1 VTRGRGDRAGGR
13 LEGLEG
19 FVEGCMEDWG
29 IPGCVV
35 GIVEGGRLVYARGF
49 GLRDVKRRLPV
60 TEQTGFPIKSGTKAF
75 TAVATAMLVG
85 EGKLDWDTPIREYMP
100 SFRMCD
106 PAATKHTSIRDLL
119 AHRSGLAGHY
129 AALYT
134 SLATSAG
141 IIERLPYLEPRGEL
155 RSGYHYANLGYAV
168 AGAVLEHVAGMT
180 WQELIRTRI
189 FRPLDM
195 RTSGFGTDEAASL
208 GELAVGHR
216 KGRRGPVAWFR
227 GKEFDLAM
235 ACESK
240 APAMGIVSN
249 VGEMGRWLRL
259 QMNRGK
265 VGRRRIVEAR
275 LLRETHTAQIR
286 MGGKVRNRHLSD
298 ASYAMGWHVQSYRRY
313 RWIHHS
319 GSGHG
324 YSAHVSFMPGQS
336 IGVVMLTNGW
346 RTPLRWIIPFN
357 VYDRLLGLD
366 RIPWND
372 TYLRIAK
379 RQQDRQARQGASGE
393 PSSET
398 FPVSAL
404 GDYVGDYHHAGYGR
418 LSVCVERGRL
428 RIHYNGITFRTRYC
442 GRKVFE
448 ATGEHEDPAVEDPI
462 EVRASFRASKSGSVT
477 SVAIPLEP
485 AVKDIV
491 FRKMRDSGARS
502 G

>member
-1 VTRGRGDRAGGR
+1 
-13 LEGLEG
+13 
-19 FVEGCMEDWG
+19 M
-29 IPGCVV
+29 PGCAV

-49 GLRDVKRRLPV
+49 GLRDVKRGLPV
-60 TEQTGFPIKSGTKAF
+60 TERTNFPIKSGTKAF
-75 TAVATAMLVG
+75 TATAAAMLVD
-85 EGKLDWDTPIREYMP
+85 EGKLEWDTPISEYMP
-100 SFRMCD
+100 SFRMYD

-119 AHRSGLAGHY
+119 AHRSGLASHY

-155 RSGYHYANLGYAV
+155 RSAYHYANLGYAV
-168 AGAVLEHVAGMT
+168 AGAVLEHVAGT
-180 WQELIRTRI
+180 SWQELIRTRI

-195 RTSGFGTDEAASL
+195 RVSGFGTDEAASL

-216 KGRRGPVAWFR
+216 KGRRGPVSWLR
-227 GKEFDLAM
+227 GKGFDLAT
-235 ACESK
+235 ACAPK

-249 VGEMGRWLRL
+249 VGEMGRWLRF
-259 QMNRGK
+259 QMNRGRI
-265 VGRRRIVEAR
+265 GRRRIVKWPV
-275 LLRETHTAQIR
+275 LRETHTAQIR
-286 MGGKVRNRHLSD
+286 VGGKVRNKHLSD
-298 ASYAMGWHVQSYRRY
+298 VCYGMGWHVQSYRGY
-313 RWIHHS
+313 RWLHHS

-324 YSAHVSFMPGQS
+324 YSASVSFMPGQS
-336 IGVVMLTNGW
+336 IGVVMLANGW
-346 RTPLRWIIPFN
+346 RTPLRWIIPFS
-357 VYDRLLGLD
+357 VYDRMLGLD
-366 RIPWND
+366 PIPWNE

-379 RQQDRQARQGASGE
+379 RQQDKRTGDGEASTLREGAYPTSTLEKYMGE
-393 PSSET
+393 YEHP
-398 FPVSAL
+398 
-404 GDYVGDYHHAGYGR
+404 GYGR
-418 LSVCVERGRL
+418 LSVSVERGRV

-462 EVRASFRASKSGSVT
+462 EVRASFRASKTGSVT

-491 FRKMRDSGARS
+491 FTKMRDGGARS